1 MNSFRIDNCYDS
13 HVHWLATGD
22 FAERLSLSALSNPNE
37 ILNLSLPEGNWI
49 FGYGW
54 SVPFEAECSIELLDQ
69 WCKERPVALSKSD
82 GHSLWVNSK
91 ALELSGISKD
101 AIAKTGV
108 LKEKDRDRVL
118 KSIPEKSSS
127 VILRQL
133 MKAQKIFHESGI
145 THIRDVHMKESQ
157 FMAAKHLEDSGLLKL
172 AVEAFVFD
180 ESLNHNEK
188 IQLAKS
194 IKGQIS
200 QGSLIRLCGVKIF
213 LDGSLGSETAA
224 LSEDYLSGSGKGT
237 LFYSEEELAQ
247 MISDCWKEGLEVAI
261 HTIGD
266 AAVDR
271 SCRALRNLAERGLH
285 GVLHLEHVELMDEKN
300 VRDLKDLKVTC
311 HMQPGHWLDDQ
322 KWLDQKLSAN
332 LKKRIFPWRKLQ
344 EAEVPF
350 YFGSDSP
357 LSTPG
362 IFRIQQALEDA
373 QQNGLPRLLGNF
385 QSYLSHPDR
394 SWPANTFTEF
404 ENGQVKT
411 LHFAGE
417 PI

>member
-22 FAERLSLSALSNPNE
+22 FAERLSLFSLMDPKE
-37 ILNLSLPEGNWI
+37 ILNLTVPEGNWV

-54 SVPFEAECSIELLDQ
+54 SFPSEVECSIELLDQ

-101 AIAKTGV
+101 SIPRTGV
-108 LKEKDRDRVL
+108 LKERDRDRVL

-127 VILRQL
+127 IVLRQL

-157 FMAAKHLEDSGLLKL
+157 FMAAKHLEEAGLLKL

-180 ESLNHNEK
+180 ESLRHKEK
-188 IQLAKS
+188 IELAKS
-194 IKGQIS
+194 LKSQVS
-200 QGSLIRLCGVKIF
+200 QGSLIRICGVKIF

-224 LSEDYLSGSGKGT
+224 LSEEYLSGSGRGN
-237 LFYSEEELAQ
+237 LFYSEEELAE
-247 MISDCWKEGLEVAI
+247 MISECWKEGLEVAI

-271 SCRALRNLAERGLH
+271 SCRAARILAERGLH
-285 GVLHLEHVELMDEKN
+285 GILHLEHVELIDEKN
-300 VRDLKDLKVTC
+300 IRDLKNLNVTC
-311 HMQPGHWLDDQ
+311 HMQPGHCLDDQ
-322 KWLDQKLSAN
+322 KWLDQKLSEN
-332 LKKRIFPWRKLQ
+332 LKSKIFPWRKLQ

-350 YFGSDSP
+350 FFGSDSP

-362 IFRIQQALEDA
+362 IFRIQQALEES
-373 QQNGLPRLLGNF
+373 QQKGLPRLLGNF

-404 ENGQVKT
+404 ENGQIKM
-411 LHFAGE
+411 LCFAGE

>member
-1 MNSFRIDNCYDS
+1 LNSFRIDNCYDS